1 MNVEEIREGVN
12 GIYWTHILDFG
23 NGVVTPGLW
32 SPNSLDGIGCPE
44 DLHGMTVLDIGA
56 ADGGYSFQ
64 AERRGA
70 ARVLATDSWLWGDMP
85 GSSKAAFDFA
95 RKVLNSKVES
105 RYLQVLDH
113 SPETADVFDLVL
125 FLGVL
130 YHMRNPLQ
138 ALERVYSVAGKQLI
152 LETHLDMLDFDRPA
166 MAFYPGNE
174 LNGDPSSWWGPNVAA
189 VESMLQTVG
198 FSRVQLL
205 WKKSY
210 RPSDVDE
217 IPVFKSGKIDV
228 SGERQG
234 RAVFHAWR

>member
-12 GIYWTHILDFG
+12 EIHWTHILDFG

-32 SPNSLDGIGCPE
+32 PPMSLDEIGCPE

-85 GSSKAAFDFA
+85 GSSKAAFDFE

-105 RYLQVLDH
+105 RYLQVVDH
-113 SPETADVFDLVL
+113 SRVTADVFDLVL

-138 ALERVYSVAGKQLI
+138 VLERVYSVTGKQLI

-166 MAFYPGNE
+166 MAFYPGDE
-174 LNGDPSSWWGPNVAA
+174 LNGDPTSW
-189 VESMLQTVG
+189 
-198 FSRVQLL
+198 
-205 WKKSY
+205 
-210 RPSDVDE
+210 
-217 IPVFKSGKIDV
+217 
-228 SGERQG
+228 
-234 RAVFHAWR
+234 